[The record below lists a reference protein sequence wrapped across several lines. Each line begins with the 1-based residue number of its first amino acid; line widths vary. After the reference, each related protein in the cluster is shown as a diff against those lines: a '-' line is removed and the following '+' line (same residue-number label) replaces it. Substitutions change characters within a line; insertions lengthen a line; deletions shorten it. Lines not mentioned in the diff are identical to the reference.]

1 MRNYTDEQRA
11 QIMQYRDKIF
21 RATAIGDKA
30 QAKELEARLFSLK
43 QGFKKQNT
51 Q

>member
-21 RATAIGDKA
+21 RATAVGNKE
-30 QAKELEARLFSLK
+30 QVKELESKLFSLK
-43 QGFKKQNT
+43 QGFKKENT